1 MSLFSSSLASTLNKH
16 FTRTSGILPRKK
28 KQMKKRI
35 LLLIAVV
42 ATFGAVQAQVK
53 IAYMNPNEVL
63 VQLEEVAAIDQQI
76 QALIAQRDE
85 EIIGKATQL
94 QQAFTDYE
102 SERLAL
108 TPEQQQAKEQDLL
121 QQNQDLETERDSYL
135 NEIRQR
141 RAQLMQPI
149 IERMDAAIQKIATSM
164 EIDLVLNEGTSY
176 GDAIVFYANAERLN
190 ITNQVLEELK

>member
-1 MSLFSSSLASTLNKH
+1 
-16 FTRTSGILPRKK
+16 
-28 KQMKKRI
+28 MKKTI
-35 LLLIAVV
+35 LLLIAIFIS
-42 ATFGAVQAQVK
+42 FGAAEAQVK

-63 VQLEEVAAIDQQI
+63 VQLEEVAMIDQQI
-76 QALIAQRDE
+76 QSLIAQRDE
-85 EIIGKATQL
+85 EIIAKATQL

-102 SERLAL
+102 SERLGL
-108 TPEQQQAKEQDLL
+108 TPDQQQAKEQDLL

-141 RAQLMQPI
+141 RAQMMQPI

-164 EIDLVLNEGTSY
+164 NIDLVLNEGTSY
-176 GDAIVFYANAERLN
+176 GDAIIFYANAERLN

>member
-1 MSLFSSSLASTLNKH
+1 
-16 FTRTSGILPRKK
+16 
-28 KQMKKRI
+28 MKKRI

-85 EIIGKATQL
+85 EIIAKATQL

-108 TPEQQQAKEQDLL
+108 TQQQQQAKEQELL
-121 QQNQDLETERDSYL
+121 QQNQDLESERDSYL

-164 EIDLVLNEGTSY
+164 SIDLILNEGTSY

-190 ITNQVLEELK
+190 ITNQVLEELKSE